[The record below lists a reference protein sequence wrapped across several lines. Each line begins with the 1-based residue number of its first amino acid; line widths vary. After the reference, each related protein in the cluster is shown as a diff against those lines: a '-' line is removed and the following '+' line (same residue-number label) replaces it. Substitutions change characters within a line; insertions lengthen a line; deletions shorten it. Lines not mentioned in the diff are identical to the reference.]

1 MATSKL
7 SQIIPLGTNPQSS
20 DYIVGVTSSNTV
32 DSLITFTEAT
42 QALTTF
48 TSGAQG
54 VVPSSGGGTTNFLRA
69 DGTWTTTPAAALTVN
84 STTITGGST
93 GNILYDNS
101 GTVGEETL
109 AVTNDTNV
117 TGSWSGANL
126 HLGWTGTLAAGRLNS
141 NVVQGITNDTNVTG
155 TISAQNLTLGWTGT
169 LASGRLN
176 SNVVQ
181 SIVNDTNVTGSI
193 ATQALTLGWTGT
205 LAVARGGTGGG
216 TASGT
221 LLDNITGFSSTGFIK
236 RTGAGAYSFVSDPS
250 DVTSV
255 SNSDGTLTI
264 SPTTGAVVA
273 SLALGHAN
281 TWSGAQSFNSGKLV
295 LNGSTSG
302 STTLNASAIASG
314 TLTLPAATDTVA
326 VLGTAQTFS
335 TTQTFSGTLNVSG
348 TFESGGNAM
357 TFPGSAATLL
367 STNVSQTLSVGHL
380 FTAYSAG
387 TFSSGTFTP
396 SAANGNYQYA
406 TNNGA
411 FTLAAPGSDCAIDIL
426 ITNGASAGTITFSS
440 FTVGSNTGDS
450 LTTTNTNKFI
460 ISIRRING
468 TSTYVI
474 KALQ

>member
-126 HLGWTGTLAAGRLNS
+126 H
-141 NVVQGITNDTNVTG
+141 
-155 TISAQNLTLGWTGT
+155 LGWTGT

-302 STTLNASAIASG
+302 STTLNASATASG